1 MSLTDYIQ
9 AKECAVVDCRRAR
22 VQDSL
27 VCETHLT
34 EMWANRL
41 DRCDVGFE
49 PREPEWMRR
58 RRTIG
63 LPAKD
68 YSSGNSAA

>member
-1 MSLTDYIQ
+1 MTLAERIQ
-9 AKECAVVDCRRAR
+9 ARTCAVIDCERHRAT
-22 VQDSL
+22 DSL
-27 VCETHLT
+27 VCGEHLT

-68 YSSGNSAA
+68 MTGNSAA